1 MFDKSDEEKRKRINE
16 KIDRKIKRVEKKIER
31 KGKREE
37 KKLNFKSESFKKLTN
52 PTSDEDYKVI
62 ADILLAEFYGENYLE
77 ELKYLDFADEK
88 FGGNVD
94 RFLNL
99 DAEKYFQKKYELA
112 RDVIFEKLFSKDD
125 EENKVLKQKIFKN
138 IYVPI
143 ANENKIFPFLKVCCV
158 DLIKSL
164 KESNVFSKAGIKN
177 ELNAIYRRK
186 REIIKVYLSSFS
198 KAFPENLTEEK
209 KRLFTILKNHELNGI
224 NFFYQI
230 DYDPY
235 FAPLGSYKCFSED
248 IKQQL
253 GDNNWNGTIGKYTA
267 TEKVIMKLDFSNNQ
281 KLKILETLKENGK
294 ITNNEEELEY
304 KKELDSLIIT
314 EENLKEVE
322 EKYLKEQSS
331 RGTR

>member
-1 MFDKSDEEKRKRINE
+1 MFGKSYEEKRKRIDE
-16 KIDRKIKRVEKKIER
+16 KIKRVEKKIDR
-31 KGKREE
+31 KIKREE
-37 KKLNFKSESFKKLTN
+37 KELKLKNENFKKLTN

-77 ELKYLDFADEK
+77 ELKYLDFADER
-88 FGGNVD
+88 FGEDVD
-94 RFLNL
+94 RYLNR
-99 DAEKYFQKKYELA
+99 DAEEYLQKRFELA

-125 EENKVLKQKIFKN
+125 EKNKILKQKIFKN
-138 IYVPI
+138 IYIPE
-143 ANENKIFPFLKVCCV
+143 ADENKSFPFLEVCCV
-158 DLIKSL
+158 DLIKSI
-164 KESNVFSKAGIKN
+164 KESSVFSKAGIKN

-198 KAFPENLTEEK
+198 KAFPENLTEEE
-209 KRLFTILKNHELNGI
+209 KRLCIILKNHKLNNI
-224 NFFYQI
+224 NFVY
-230 DYDPY
+230 YSYCYPK

-253 GDNNWNGTIGKYTA
+253 GDNNWEGTIEKYTA